1 MPKPHYE
8 IDEKTRSERSRIED
22 RALWLYFLFKEMES
36 ELGRE
41 KAEKIARKAIWNY
54 GALKDDEVGNPGTPA
69 GFIEKHARGSNP
81 AVFEKEI
88 PDTDT
93 EEKIFRMHYCALKA
107 AWEKIGASDEEID
120 LLCDIAMEGDKARS
134 KGGLDIEVTKRM
146 CDRIKKPDFCELIIR
161 KRKD

>member
-1 MPKPHYE
+1 MAKPAYE
-8 IDEKTRSERSRIED
+8 IDERTKAERSRIED
-22 RALWLYFLFKEMES
+22 RALWLYFFFKEMES

-54 GALKDDEVGNPGTPA
+54 GSLKDDRVGNPHTPEA
-69 GFIEKHARGSNP
+69 FIEKHARGSNP

-107 AWEKIGASDEEID
+107 AWEKVGVSEEELD

-134 KGGLDIEVTKRM
+134 KGGLDIEISKRM
-146 CDRIKKPDFCELIIR
+146 CDRVKKPDFCEVIIR